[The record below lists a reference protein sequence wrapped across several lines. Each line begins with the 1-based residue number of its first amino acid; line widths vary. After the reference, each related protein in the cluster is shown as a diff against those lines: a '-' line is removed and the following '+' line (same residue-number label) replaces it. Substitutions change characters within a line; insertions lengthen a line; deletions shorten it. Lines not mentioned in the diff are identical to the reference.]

1 MPLVVYALVLTTKDT
16 DTKVREG
23 KLVYFWAFDLRHSS
37 VETQSI
43 VVLDFGAQYSQL
55 IARRIR
61 EQKVFSVVVPFNA
74 SLEEIQSYSP
84 VGIILSGGPSS
95 VYDKDAPLAD
105 KSVFDLGIP
114 VLGICYGLQFMV
126 YALGG
131 KVRPAAKREYGHAK
145 VEIQHSDSQL
155 FQGLPKL
162 LAVWMSHGDEAE
174 ELPPGFRL
182 TAKTPNAVAAIENA
196 EHKMWAVQFHP
207 EVHHT
212 PLGSDILRNFA
223 LNICGAQPSW
233 TPQHFIDAT
242 VAQVRQQVGNGRA
255 ICALSGGVD
264 SSVAAVLVDRALR
277 DNPGKPARFAEA
289 PSEAEGGVEGSRLTC
304 VFVNNGVLR
313 KNEFEKVQQ
322 NLRDNLGLHLVA
334 VDATERFMKKLAG
347 VTDPEKKRK
356 IIGKEFIAVFDR
368 EARRIEKQEGK
379 VKWLVQGTLYPDVI
393 ESRSVR
399 GPSQVIKSHHNVGG
413 LPEKMKLKLIEPLKD
428 LFKDEVRRIGRD
440 LGMPEDILQRQPFPG
455 PGLAVRILGE
465 VTKERAD
472 LLRECDEIVVGE
484 IKKAGLYQKI
494 WQSFA
499 VLLPVMSVGVMGD
512 QRTYAYTCAVR
523 AVHSEDGMT
532 ADWVPLPYEVLKEI
546 SNRIVNEVRGVN
558 RVVYD
563 ITSKPPGTIEWE

>member
-1 MPLVVYALVLTTKDT
+1 
-16 DTKVREG
+16 
-23 KLVYFWAFDLRHSS
+23 

-61 EQKVFSVVVPFNA
+61 ENNVFSVVLPFNV
-74 SLEEIQSYSP
+74 SLDEIRGYHP
-84 VGIILSGGPSS
+84 LGIVLSGGPSS
-95 VYDKDAPLAD
+95 VYDSGAPHAD
-105 KSVFDLGIP
+105 NRVFELGVP

-131 KVRPAAKREYGHAK
+131 KVIPAAKREYGHAT
-145 VEIQHSDSQL
+145 VERVAESRL
-155 FQGLPKL
+155 FEGLPRVL
-162 LAVWMSHGDEAE
+162 SVWMSHGDSAE
-174 ELPPGFRL
+174 DLPEGFCL
-182 TAKTPNAVAAIENA
+182 TAKTANAVAAVENP
-196 EHKMWAVQFHP
+196 EKKFWAVQFHP

-212 PLGSDILRNFA
+212 PLGNDILRNFA
-223 LNICGAQPSW
+223 LKICGASPTW
-233 TPQHFIDAT
+233 TGQHFIDST
-242 VAQVRQQVGNGRA
+242 IAQVRAQVGSGRA

-264 SSVAAVLVDRALR
+264 SSVAAVLVDRAMR
-277 DNPGKPARFAEA
+277 DASGM
-289 PSEAEGGVEGSRLTC
+289 SRLTC

-322 NLRDNLGLHLVA
+322 NLRNKLGLHLIA
-334 VDATERFMKKLAG
+334 VDATDRFLSKLAG
-347 VTDPEKKRK
+347 VSDPEKKRK
-356 IIGKEFIAVFDR
+356 IVGAEFIAVFED
-368 EARRIEKQEGK
+368 EAHRIEKEEGH
-379 VKWLVQGTLYPDVI
+379 VEWLVQGTLYPDVI

-399 GPSQVIKSHHNVGG
+399 GPSDVIKSHHNVGG

-428 LFKDEVRRIGRD
+428 LFKDEVRKIGRD

-465 VTKERAD
+465 VTRDRID
-472 LLRECDEIVVGE
+472 LLRECDDIVVTE
-484 IKKAGLYQKI
+484 IKKAGLYTRI

-512 QRTYAYTCAVR
+512 LRTYACTCAIR

-532 ADWVPLPYEVLKEI
+532 ADWVPLPYEVLKTI

-563 ITSKPPGTIEWE
+563 VTSKPPGTIEWE